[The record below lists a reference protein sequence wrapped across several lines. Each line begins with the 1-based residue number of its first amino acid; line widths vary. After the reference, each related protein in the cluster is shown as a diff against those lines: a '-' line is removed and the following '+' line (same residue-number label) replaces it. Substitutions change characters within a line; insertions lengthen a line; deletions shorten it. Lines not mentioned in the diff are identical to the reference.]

1 MTLPARR
8 EDETPHVTDLD
19 ADTLAKLVADG
30 DCKRLTAEQRVAYY
44 RVRCEAAGLDYRTQP
59 FEFMNLNGKLVLYAR
74 KEASAQLNRKHQLS
88 HEVLREAV
96 EQDVY
101 SVWARAKGPDGRFT
115 DELGA
120 VSVKGLGGENLC
132 NAKMKAV
139 TKAKRRATLSYCG
152 LGELDESELET
163 IPARA
168 FTGGDG
174 GAPPALVPPRRKSE
188 QVNASETT
196 MRPCPKCR
204 ALNEVSH
211 ACCQSC
217 GEDITG
223 PLLPPD
229 PASIEIAGEP
239 TTDRFLKRPEW
250 TSLVE
255 IAKRHGKTSA
265 MLRLYLKNTHNI
277 LDEKTVPFSLLEEL
291 TAWCG
296 VKAEEA

>member
-1 MTLPARR
+1 MTALPARR

-19 ADTLAKLVADG
+19 ADTLAKLVASG
-30 DCKRLTAEQRVAYY
+30 DCAKLTPEQRVAYY
-44 RVRCEAAGLDYRTQP
+44 RIRCEAAGLDYRTQP
-59 FEFMNLNGKLVLYAR
+59 FEFITLNGKLVLYAR

-120 VSVKGLGGENLC
+120 VSVKNLGGENLC

-168 FTGGDG
+168 FAGGE
-174 GAPPALVPPRRKSE
+174 GAPPALIPPRRKSE
-188 QVNASETT
+188 TKLEADAL
-196 MRPCPKCR
+196 R
-204 ALNEVSH
+204 AAV
-211 ACCQSC
+211 
-217 GEDITG
+217 
-223 PLLPPD
+223 
-229 PASIEIAGEP
+229 
-239 TTDRFLKRPEW
+239 DRMD
-250 TSLVE
+250 TS
-255 IAKRHGKTSA
+255 
-265 MLRLYLKNTHNI
+265 
-277 LDEKTVPFSLLEEL
+277 
-291 TAWCG
+291 
-296 VKAEEA
+296 VKAEPAEIVGEEEPHDAMTRTLTQDEIGSLMGLVAQSKRSVPEFNAFLKTTFKIKSRKELQFGWLPEISTWLAAGE